1 MASQRPLSHSWG
13 LPGASLEGRLKR
25 YGTELLLTPPRAYR
39 FVAAAG
45 EAAEAPDRHLQA
57 ATLGHD
63 AGRVQLLKE

>member
-1 MASQRPLSHSWG
+1 MDSQQPLSDSWI
-13 LPGASLEGRLKR
+13 LPGVFLEGRLKR
-25 YGTELLLTPPRAYR
+25 YGTELLLTPPQAYH

-63 AGRVQLLKE
+63 VGRVQLLKE